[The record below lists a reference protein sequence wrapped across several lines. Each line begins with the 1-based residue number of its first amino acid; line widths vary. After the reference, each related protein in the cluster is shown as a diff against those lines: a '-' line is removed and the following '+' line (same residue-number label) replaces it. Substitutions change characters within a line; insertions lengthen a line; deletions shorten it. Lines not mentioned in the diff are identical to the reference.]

1 MKKTWEEPKIM
12 VQKFVAN
19 EYVATCG
26 DSGTVYNF
34 VCDAGNGVYGSV
46 YQETNGQPGLQAD
59 GQNSDTRIATY
70 LELPLVG
77 RPLGGYHACGTTHK
91 AESNSGFFDGY
102 YCARGN
108 TYNPLPV
115 IIWKGEHSD
124 NVHCTTNLNIK
135 NWETA
140 KS

>member
-19 EYVATCG
+19 EYVAACG
-26 DSGTVYNF
+26 ESGTVYNF

-46 YQETNGQPGLQAD
+46 YQETNDQPGLQAD
-59 GQNSDTRIATY
+59 GQNSDNIIATY
-70 LELPLVG
+70 SYVPFIGPV
-77 RPLGGYHACGTTHK
+77 GYHACGKTHE

-102 YCARGN
+102 YCAKGD
-108 TYNPLPV
+108 TDNPVSV
-115 IIWKGEHSD
+115 IIWTGEHSD
-124 NVHCTTNLNIK
+124 NVHCTTNLNMDS
-135 NWETA
+135 WTTA

>member
-19 EYVATCG
+19 EYVAACG
-26 DSGTVYNF
+26 TSGTVYNF

-59 GQNSDTRIATY
+59 GQNSDTRIVTY
-70 LELPLVG
+70 SNIPFVG
-77 RPLGGYHACGTTHK
+77 PSGYHACGTKHK

-108 TYNPLPV
+108 TYNPVPV

-124 NVHCTTNLNIK
+124 NVHCTTQLNM
-135 NWETA
+135 NEWTTA